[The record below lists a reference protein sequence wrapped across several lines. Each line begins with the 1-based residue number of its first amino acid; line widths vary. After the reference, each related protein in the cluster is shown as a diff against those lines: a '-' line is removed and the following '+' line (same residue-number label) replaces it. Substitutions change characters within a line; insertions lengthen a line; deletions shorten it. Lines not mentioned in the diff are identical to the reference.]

1 MNRTDFQKLAL
12 MRVEDAKTLL
22 DNGQYEGSYYLAGYA
37 VECALKACI
46 SKQTKLHE
54 FPPPKKIVE
63 AVYSHDL
70 DRLMG
75 ASGLR
80 SEFDAATKVDTVL
93 ARYWSEVSVWSEQ
106 ARYEAAITEPMA
118 RGIYAAITDGTHG
131 VLTWLMKY
139 W

>member
-1 MNRTDFQKLAL
+1 

-22 DNGQYEGSYYLAGYA
+22 DNGRYEGSYYLAGYS

-46 SKQTKLHE
+46 AKLTRLHD
-54 FPPPKKIVE
+54 FPPSKKIVE

-70 DRLMG
+70 NRLMG
-75 ASGLR
+75 VSGLR
-80 SEFDAATKVDTVL
+80 SEFDASSKVDTVL
-93 ARYWSEVSVWSEQ
+93 ARNWSEVSDWSEQ

-118 RGIYAAITDGTHG
+118 HGIYVAITDGTHG